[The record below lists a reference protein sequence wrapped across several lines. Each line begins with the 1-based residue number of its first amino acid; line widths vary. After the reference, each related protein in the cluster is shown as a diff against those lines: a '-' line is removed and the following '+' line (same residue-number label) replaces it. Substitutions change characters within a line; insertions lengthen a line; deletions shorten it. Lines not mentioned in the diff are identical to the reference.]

1 VDSRVVDAGL
11 QQVVPDTVTENVTLS
26 VNTAYTVTDDISY
39 KIFLTANIS
48 ANIGDTISQIDSN
61 SSATIAS
68 MRVLETVSNVT
79 VVPVIL
85 IEGGVQGLPDSFDN
99 SLGYD
104 YQGAG
109 GYRIVAS
116 SAPAVR
122 PSPIIPTWVANTASP
137 RGSSLYHAGN
147 TYEVVGNVYF
157 PSFANVTNNNGR
169 VESAALWTANAN
181 ISVIPTG
188 TIITPNGN
196 VFYVTTGN
204 VYGQYFANVASNVQP
219 YVSNVFYKFAGNTTT
234 EPGFN
239 ANLQVDDQWWNTSS
253 NVLYQWSGSSWSIYE
268 PDPAGI
274 GFDQTSDPI
283 YINGNITNS
292 YVINSA
298 QLGTVDSNGEVTIAA
313 GTTLVTGN
321 IWYNRGITTA
331 TDGTGLLNST
341 TAQAEFLKASRGYT
355 P

>member
-1 VDSRVVDAGL
+1 
-11 QQVVPDTVTENVTLS
+11 
-26 VNTAYTVTDDISY
+26 
-39 KIFLTANIS
+39 
-48 ANIGDTISQIDSN
+48 
-61 SSATIAS
+61 
-68 MRVLETVSNVT
+68 
-79 VVPVIL
+79 
-85 IEGGVQGLPDSFDN
+85 
-99 SLGYD
+99 
-104 YQGAG
+104 
-109 GYRIVAS
+109 
-116 SAPAVR
+116 
-122 PSPIIPTWVANTASP
+122 
-137 RGSSLYHAGN
+137 
-147 TYEVVGNVYF
+147 
-157 PSFANVTNNNGR
+157 
-169 VESAALWTANAN
+169 
-181 ISVIPTG
+181 
-188 TIITPNGN
+188 